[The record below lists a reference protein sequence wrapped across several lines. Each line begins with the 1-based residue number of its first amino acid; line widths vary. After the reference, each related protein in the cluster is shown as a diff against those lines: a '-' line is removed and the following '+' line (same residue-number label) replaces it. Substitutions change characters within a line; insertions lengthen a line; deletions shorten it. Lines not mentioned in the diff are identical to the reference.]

1 LVLAVL
7 ILLLLALSLPALRA
21 PRVDR
26 PVLSGG
32 TPGVGVTPEHTRIVP
47 VWYPGSFGSGVGIA
61 PEPSGVGPLRSSP
74 TAARTL
80 TDRPI
85 FTPTA
90 RPLFID
96 GTLAA
101 VPSQPAFTTPTAPVL
116 PSAVSNPSATLP
128 AAAPTDPESPTDPPD
143 TDSEVETPPPP
154 VPIPPT
160 EVLPTLAPVDAP

>member
-32 TPGVGVTPEHTRIVP
+32 TPGVG
-47 VWYPGSFGSGVGIA
+47 IA
-61 PEPSGVGPLRSSP
+61 PEHSGVGPLRSSP

-90 RPLFID
+90 PLGLTPNALIPLPTARPLFID
-96 GTLAA
+96 GTPAA
-101 VPSQPAFTTPTAPVL
+101 VPSQPAFTTPTAPVF

-143 TDSEVETPPPP
+143 ADSEVETPPPP